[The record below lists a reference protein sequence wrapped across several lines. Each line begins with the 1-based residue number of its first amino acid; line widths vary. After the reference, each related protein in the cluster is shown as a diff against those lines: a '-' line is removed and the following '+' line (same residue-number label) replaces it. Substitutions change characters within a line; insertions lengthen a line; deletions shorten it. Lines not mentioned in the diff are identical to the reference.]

1 MSNITQMTLV
11 QLDEMKITRND
22 AHSPNMSTIGV
33 EKDSLIIFGLKYK

>member
-1 MSNITQMTLV
+1 MPNTAQVTLV

-33 EKDSLIIFGLKYK
+33 EEDNSNIFRLK